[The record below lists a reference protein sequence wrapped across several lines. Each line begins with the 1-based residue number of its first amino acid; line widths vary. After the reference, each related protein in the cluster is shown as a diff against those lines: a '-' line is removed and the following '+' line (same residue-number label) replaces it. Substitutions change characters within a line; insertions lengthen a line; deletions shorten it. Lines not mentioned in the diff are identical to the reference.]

1 MSDLA
6 DGTYDVF
13 VVDATEATLDDGT
26 DVVHL
31 ELTIT
36 SGERKGEVV
45 PLAAV
50 GIGRSEIDLMGMP
63 ATLVVTDGAP
73 AITIDD

>member
-13 VVDATEATLDDGT
+13 VVDATDATLDDGT
-26 DVVHL
+26 
-31 ELTIT
+31 
-36 SGERKGEVV
+36 EVV
-45 PLAAV
+45 PLTAT
-50 GIGRSEIDLMGMP
+50 GLGRSEIDLMGMP
-63 ATLVVTDGAP
+63 ATLTVEGGAP